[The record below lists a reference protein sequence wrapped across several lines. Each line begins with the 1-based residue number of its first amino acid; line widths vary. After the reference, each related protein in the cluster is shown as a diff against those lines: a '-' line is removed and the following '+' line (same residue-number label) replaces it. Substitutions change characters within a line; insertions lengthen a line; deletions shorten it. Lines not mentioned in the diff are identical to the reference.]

1 MQTEQLI
8 QELSNGLIGWYPFCK
23 GAKTL
28 CILDESE
35 HFTLWKDILKE
46 KELEVKVCTLDELAE
61 IGQKFIQRNY
71 DYIVSV
77 NGLLEYSRDPIA
89 LLNNLYRLL
98 KDEGKLLIGA
108 NNRLSIRYFCGDKD
122 EYTGHVLDGIDNYAK
137 VSTKRR
143 QELKG
148 RAYSKAELKDMLL
161 AAGFEHQKFYSVMP
175 SIFRPQILISED
187 YIPNEALDIRV
198 FPQYRSPQTVFL
210 EEEKLYDDL
219 LKNGMFHSMAN
230 GFLIECSVSGEL
242 SDADQITVSGDRGH
256 NNALATIIRCEKS
269 VSKKA
274 LYPEGKSKVFE
285 LLENTE
291 YLKEHHVPMV
301 EAWLEEDSF
310 VMPYVQGEIATQ
322 YFRKVLRKDKERFL
336 KELERFRDI
345 ITGSSEAVSYSE
357 INWQQFEP
365 GWEKRKT
372 DDPNIDKWEKLAFGS
387 PEEQSDIGVI
397 LKRGYID
404 LVSLNCFHTDE
415 GFVFFDQEF
424 YLENLPAN
432 VIFMRTIDLIYRDCA
447 DLEYI
452 LPRDEV
458 LKHFKLWEHRL
469 VWRKFTNMFM
479 EKLRS
484 EKELSGYHKQF
495 RRDSHTVASNRHR
508 MDYTQ
513 EEYDRLFTNIFKNV
527 GGRKIYLFGSGK
539 YAEQFIEQFG
549 KYYEI
554 AGILDNNSE
563 KWGTTLSGI
572 PIIAPEQLSQVDV
585 AYKVFVCIKFFEEVL
600 AQLKAMG
607 VRDISIY
614 DPRLDYERP
623 VRIVEKTENAAPKK
637 YHIGYIAGVFDL
649 FHIGHLN
656 MFKRAKQ
663 MCDYLIV
670 GVVSDEQV
678 IKDKKTCPY
687 VPFEERLEIVQSCQ
701 YVDEAVEIPVD
712 RPGTEDAWRM
722 YHFDVQFSGSDYAD
736 DPVWLSKKTFL
747 QQHGSDLV
755 FFPYTQSTSSTKIKS
770 AISSENKSCK

>member
-1 MQTEQLI
+1 MNTEEI
-8 QELSNGLIGWYPFCK
+8 VVELPQALLSWYYFEPYKKILFVSGGIPECEVLFNMLRENELKVTKIMLENVDSLNGIFDYI
-23 GAKTL
+23 
-28 CILDESE
+28 ILAGIVERCQSPG
-35 HFTLWKDILKE
+35 FILSILKSHLLP
-46 KELEVKVCTLDELAE
+46 KEG
-61 IGQKFIQRNY
+61 I
-71 DYIVSV
+71 
-77 NGLLEYSRDPIA
+77 
-89 LLNNLYRLL
+89 
-98 KDEGKLLIGA
+98 LLIAA
-108 NNRLSIRYFCGDKD
+108 NNRLAIRCFCGDKD

-137 VSTKRR
+137 VSPKRR

-148 RAYSKAELKDMLL
+148 RAYSKAELKEMLL

-175 SIFRPQILISED
+175 SISRPQILISED

-210 EEEKLYDDL
+210 EEDKLYDDL

-242 SDADQITVSGDRGH
+242 SDVDQITVSGDRGH
-256 NNALATIIRCEKS
+256 NNALATIIKS
-269 VSKKA
+269 GKNVSKRA
-274 LYPEGKSKVFE
+274 LYPEGKGKVSE

-301 EAWLEEDSF
+301 EAWLEEDSL

-322 YFRKVLRKDKERFL
+322 YFRNILREDKERFL

-365 GWEKRKT
+365 GWEKRKA

-415 GFVFFDQEF
+415 GFIFFDQEF
-424 YLENLPAN
+424 YLENLPVN
-432 VIFMRTIDLIYRDCA
+432 VIFIRTIDLIYRDCA

-458 LKHFKLWEHRL
+458 LRHFKLWEHRM
-469 VWRKFTNMFM
+469 VWRKYTNMFM

-484 EKELSGYHKQF
+484 EKELAGYHKQF
-495 RRDSHTVASNRHR
+495 RRDSRTVASNRHR

-513 EEYDRLFTNIFKNV
+513 EEYDRLFTNVFKNV
-527 GGRKIYLFGSGK
+527 EGRKIYLFGSGK
-539 YAEQFIEQFG
+539 YAEQFIEQFSQ
-549 KYYEI
+549 YYEI
-554 AGILDNNSE
+554 AGIVDNDES
-563 KWGTTLSGI
+563 KWGKNLSDI
-572 PIIAPEQLSQVDV
+572 EISSPEILKDIVV
-585 AYKVFVCIKFFEEVL
+585 PFKVFICIKFFDSVL
-600 AQLKAMG
+600 EQLKHMG
-607 VRDISIY
+607 IKELSVY
-614 DPRLDYERP
+614 DPGLDYERP
-623 VRIVEKTENAAPKK
+623 LKQVYKQQKDIEPKK
-637 YHIGYIAGVFDL
+637 YHVGYIAGVFDL

-656 MFKRAKQ
+656 MFKSAKQ

-678 IKDKKTCPY
+678 IKDKKTSPY
-687 VPFEERLEIVQSCQ
+687 VPFEERMEIVQSCQ

-712 RPGTEDAWRM
+712 RPGTEEAYRR

-736 DPVWLSKKTFL
+736 DPFWLAKKTFL
-747 QQHGSDLV
+747 QQHGSDLI
-755 FFPYTQSTSSTKIKS
+755 FFPYTQSTSSTQLKEKISGGK
-770 AISSENKSCK
+770 

>member
-1 MQTEQLI
+1 MHTEQLI
-8 QELSNGLIGWYPFCK
+8 HELSNGLIGWYPFYK
-23 GAKTL
+23 GGKALYISDDTRTF
-28 CILDESE
+28 ES
-35 HFTLWKDILKE
+35 WVDILKG
-46 KELEVKVCTLDELAE
+46 KELDVQVLALEEVEDQMQESLHC
-61 IGQKFIQRNY
+61 Y
-71 DYIVSV
+71 DYIIISLALEHSRNPEV
-77 NGLLEYSRDPIA
+77 LLSMLRK
-89 LLNNLYRLL
+89 LLSDHGRLL
-98 KDEGKLLIGA
+98 VVA
-108 NNRLSIRYFCGDKD
+108 NNRFGIRYFCGDKD
-122 EYTGHVLDGIDNYAK
+122 VYTGHVLDSIDNYAK
-137 VSTKRR
+137 VSMKRK
-143 QELKG
+143 EEIGG

-161 AAGFEHQKFYSVMP
+161 ETGFAYQKFYSVMP
-175 SIFRPQILISED
+175 SILRPQVLISED

-198 FPQYRSPQTVFL
+198 FPQYQSPQTVFL
-210 EEEKLYDDL
+210 EEEKLYEDL
-219 LKNGMFHSMAN
+219 LKNGMFHPMAN
-230 GFLIECSVSGEL
+230 SFLIECSIDGAL
-242 SDADQITVSGDRGH
+242 SDADQVTISGDRGH
-256 NNALATIIRCEKS
+256 INSLATIIKRGKN

-274 LYPEGKSKVFE
+274 LYSEGREKVSE
-285 LLENTE
+285 LLSNTQ
-291 YLKEHHVPMV
+291 YLEEHHVPMV
-301 EAWLEEDSF
+301 EAWMEEDSF

-322 YFRKVLRKDKERFL
+322 YFRKVLREDKEGFL
-336 KELERFRDI
+336 KELERFRNI
-345 ITGSSEAVSYSE
+345 IISSSEPVSYSE

-365 GWEKRKT
+365 GWEKRKA

-387 PEEQSDIGVI
+387 QEEKSEIGVI

-415 GFVFFDQEF
+415 GFIFFDQEF

-458 LKHFKLWEHRL
+458 LKHFKLWEHRM

-484 EKELSGYHKQF
+484 EKELSSYHKQF
-495 RRDSHTVASNRHR
+495 RRDSRTVASNRHR

-554 AGILDNNSE
+554 TGILDNNSE
-563 KWGTTLSGI
+563 KWGTALSGI
-572 PIIAPEQLSQVDV
+572 PIISPKQLSQVAV
-585 AYKVFVCIKFFEEVL
+585 PYKVFVCIKFFEDVL
-600 AQLKAMG
+600 AQLKTMG
-607 VRDISIY
+607 IRDISIF

-623 VRIVEKTENAAPKK
+623 IRIVEKNENAASKQ

-678 IKDKKTCPY
+678 IKDKKTSPY

-722 YHFDVQFSGSDYAD
+722 YHFDAQFSGSDYAD
-736 DPVWLSKKTFL
+736 DPIWLSKKTFL

-770 AISSENKSCK
+770 AISSENKS